1 MFLVYWYTS
10 VYKYSK
16 KIENQTKPNSTMDTR
31 AHVDV
36 AAPTDTS
43 QPRPSPALEPSQL
56 CQTTKTT
63 HSHPKASGSD
73 AAAPAHRPPTAE
85 HPDTALVLDIVAA
98 HLAPNQD
105 GVRTAIKLECTCTA
119 WRGVG
124 ATVRTAFASAHDA
137 LLDQQLSSLC
147 HESFSD
153 WLVGVLR
160 NSDQLDENK
169 RGFESDD
176 IRHTCILLKP
186 VMARHAFDVPD
197 IDAETVKK
205 FQSFFNSILVGLNT
219 PHLNIALYR
228 RCLHLMFETH
238 EFSHANNWA
247 WGGGSFSMLS
257 FIYEG
262 GFIGLLQLVR
272 GFLSGLFDDQALL
285 ADLEKMLER
294 IFSFKR
300 NLELVYIAHQLMPG
314 GNILLLLTDF
324 SRQILQKPRYNRLA
338 DPLMESA
345 LHRFF
350 NHYDYEC
357 QNQQEE
363 DVIRKIPVAMI
374 DVLSAWTETA
384 TTYLESDPELYPL
397 RDCEEE
403 ELNKYLD
410 RVDDVLAKLKA

>member
-1 MFLVYWYTS
+1 
-10 VYKYSK
+10 
-16 KIENQTKPNSTMDTR
+16 MDTR

-56 CQTTKTT
+56 CQTTKIT

-73 AAAPAHRPPTAE
+73 AAALAHRPPVAE

-98 HLAPNQD
+98 HLAPDED
-105 GVRTAIKLECTCTA
+105 GVRTANKLACTCTA
-119 WRGVG
+119 WRDVG
-124 ATVRTAFASAHDA
+124 ATARTAFASEHDA

-147 HESFSD
+147 HASFSN
-153 WLVGVLR
+153 WLVDVLR
-160 NSDQLDENK
+160 NSDQWDENK
-169 RGFESDD
+169 RGFDSDD
-176 IRHTCILLKP
+176 IRDTCMLLKP

-197 IDAETVKK
+197 IDTETVKK
-205 FQSFFNSILVGLNT
+205 FQSFFDSILVGLNT

-228 RCLHLMFETH
+228 RCLHLMFKTH
-238 EFSHANNWA
+238 KFSRFNWA
-247 WGGGSFSMLS
+247 LGGGFYSMLS
-257 FIYEG
+257 FMYEG

-285 ADLEKMLER
+285 ADLEKMLEC
-294 IFSFKR
+294 IFRFRR

-324 SRQILQKPRYNRLA
+324 SRQILQKEWYNRLA

-363 DVIRKIPVAMI
+363 DVIKKIPVAMI
-374 DVLSAWTETA
+374 DVFSAWTETA
-384 TTYLESDPELYPL
+384 TTYLESDPEFYPL

-410 RVDDVLAKLKA
+410 RVDDVLEKMKA

>member
-1 MFLVYWYTS
+1 
-10 VYKYSK
+10 
-16 KIENQTKPNSTMDTR
+16 
-31 AHVDV
+31 
-36 AAPTDTS
+36 
-43 QPRPSPALEPSQL
+43 
-56 CQTTKTT
+56 
-63 HSHPKASGSD
+63 
-73 AAAPAHRPPTAE
+73 
-85 HPDTALVLDIVAA
+85 
-98 HLAPNQD
+98 
-105 GVRTAIKLECTCTA
+105 
-119 WRGVG
+119 
-124 ATVRTAFASAHDA
+124 
-137 LLDQQLSSLC
+137 
-147 HESFSD
+147 
-153 WLVGVLR
+153 
-160 NSDQLDENK
+160 
-169 RGFESDD
+169 
-176 IRHTCILLKP
+176 
-186 VMARHAFDVPD
+186 
-197 IDAETVKK
+197 
-205 FQSFFNSILVGLNT
+205 
-219 PHLNIALYR
+219 
-228 RCLHLMFETH
+228 
-238 EFSHANNWA
+238 
-247 WGGGSFSMLS
+247 MLS